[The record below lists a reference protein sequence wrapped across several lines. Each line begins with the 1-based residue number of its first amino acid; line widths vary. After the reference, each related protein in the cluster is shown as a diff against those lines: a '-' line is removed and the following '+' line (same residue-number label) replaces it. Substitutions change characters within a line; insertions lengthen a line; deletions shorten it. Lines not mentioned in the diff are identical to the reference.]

1 MIVNRLLIVRSM
13 TAADVDIFVIALG
26 YCMVAA
32 FFTAAVQSLCVFM
45 FAFVSNILLLLC
57 TALFFILFLLQQFY
71 VC

>member
-13 TAADVDIFVIALG
+13 TAADVDIFVIG